1 MSLSLRALA
10 LALIFSGLFQ
20 SLLPAQDGHSQE
32 DYLTDFLVLGPFDG
46 RNIEIDYLAAVGG
59 EAGLQPR
66 AGETVKIDSAKNLA
80 WKRYSTGL
88 TTIDLAHALGWKEN
102 CTAYA
107 YTTLESK
114 EAGEINFHLHYNEYI
129 KLWVNGKELYSHMSG
144 GIWTLANEKPDDG
157 GVVKIPLVKGTNHV
171 LVKVSNWFSDWG
183 FSIKKATPQDSSKRK
198 IRFEGKTIFGDDS
211 VASSSIIEI
220 FNGETLI
227 AEGTSD
233 AAGVFSIEAEADK
246 GYFDLSFWSAEEKMG
261 TWILDLD
268 ASVEKPAEEITAI
281 LRESNLI
288 SMTVEMLDNS
298 TPHPNVAIQLVRNSL
313 NEDENV
319 LRVARGGHTT
329 KAGYYETSNLRPGA
343 YLIRCQIPK
352 GQAYYTGI
360 GKHSF
365 DPEDALEFELGP
377 DDKHTN
383 LTFQFPSFFRGTW
396 KHLLPVNGLAHH
408 RVNDITKAQ
417 DGTLWFATNGGGLSR
432 YALTKFKNY
441 GPKDGVDTD
450 LRWVSS
456 RKDGSL
462 LIGMQRKDP
471 SKAVVAYE
479 NGKFTPFKQPEIPKG
494 YEKPNLIIDDS
505 KRVGYLSDEGFKL
518 LDGGIVN
525 SHVTPATVEYSFLRT
540 FHIDNRKV
548 LWLGSNS
555 EGLLRCEGKEITRYQ
570 LKNTRE
576 INQITSDR
584 EGNLW
589 IVNGQG
595 WGTRAVRFDGKEFRT
610 ILPKDGLIGG
620 IVDGLL
626 VSTVNNIYPTRDGTI
641 WFATA
646 QGISHYNGTSFLNFN
661 TDYQTIFRQF
671 YEDTAGRLWIASN
684 EGIYRYDSSTT
695 VSFTKKDGVGPI
707 NDGDHSRKF
716 YIDRG
721 GNLWYSST
729 NRGVVR
735 YDGKYSQV
743 FNVAEGLPHSNVRDI
758 LQSKDGSMW
767 FATWGGG
774 VSRYDGKK
782 FVNFSE
788 PQIPDNKAR
797 AIYEDKDGTLWFGT
811 EKTLIH
817 YNGQKSFKIYS
828 VAEKEAEKKTGDLPF
843 GAISR
848 IFRGSQNYLWIV
860 STLQTGQGTRIVRFN
875 DKTNEFLHISDL
887 PGLTDF
893 FIHDVHVDPRG
904 NLWVATHSTG
914 IFLLRKDA
922 KSFENW
928 TIKSKGIA
936 GDDAQRIFED
946 AKGHIWVSTDRGVVR
961 WDGQTLVNY
970 DSKDGLGHND
980 VRCSFQDQRG
990 RHWFGTYGGGV
1001 SLYDGKQFSSFDSSH
1016 GLSHDT
1022 VFDII
1027 GSPNG
1032 SLWFSTQT
1040 GLTRFKP
1047 KKETPKI
1054 ELAFVRNIKE
1064 QISAG
1069 EFKANNSV
1077 DLETRIAFHYH
1088 GLSPSGYK
1096 LRYLCRVKG
1105 MNDSWKEETEDA
1117 TTYELVPN
1125 VPGEYVFEA
1134 KAFDAMLNYSAPI
1147 SIPFTV
1153 VPAWHQNK
1161 AYTIPGGIGIGLLL
1175 LTGLGL
1181 YSRYRFQKK
1190 EAHRLK
1196 IEMLEQEAENR
1207 KELEKTLVE
1216 VDKARGAAEQANQ
1229 AKSTF
1234 LANMSHELR
1243 TPLNAIIGY
1252 SEMIEEE
1259 VEDRSD
1265 EDLSGTM
1272 IPDLQKIRNSGKHL
1286 LALINSILDL
1296 SKVEAG
1302 KMELLLEDIDLPSML
1317 EETLAMA
1324 KPLAAKNSSVVELKH
1339 PDDIGV
1345 MRADLTRLRQ
1355 ILFNLLSNA
1364 AKFTLNGTV
1373 TLDVSRED
1381 RDGRDTICFSVTDT
1395 GIGMSPEQLQKVFD
1409 PFTQADAT
1417 TTREYGG
1424 TGLGLTITRKFCE
1437 IMGGSIGVESE
1448 KNKGTRFTVWLPAEV
1463 KDPGE
1468 ITLGNQVQ
1476 AAESTAK
1483 TLATAYPDS
1492 ETVLIIDDDDDAR
1505 DLLSRFLEREGYNVA
1520 TAPGGEEGLRLAKE
1534 IKPAVITLDVMM
1546 PSMDGWAVLSSL
1558 KKDPELAAIPV
1569 IMLTIVEEEQ
1579 MGLALGASEY
1589 LTKPIDWKK
1598 LSGIL
1603 EKYNLDSGPSSV
1615 LVVEDDSATREMMRR
1630 ILEKEGWI
1638 VIEAEN
1644 GRVGLERLAEAKPDL
1659 ILLDL
1664 MMPEMDGFE
1673 FVSHL
1678 QADADNRSIPIVV
1691 VTAKDTTAEERQALK
1706 GHVQAVLQKGEY
1718 SRDGLLTRIR
1728 DLVTDHLPTSPGS
1741 DN

>member
-1 MSLSLRALA
+1 MNDGEDSLA
-10 LALIFSGLFQ
+10 
-20 SLLPAQDGHSQE
+20 
-32 DYLTDFLVLGPFDG
+32 
-46 RNIEIDYLAAVGG
+46 
-59 EAGLQPR
+59 
-66 AGETVKIDSAKNLA
+66 
-80 WKRYSTGL
+80 
-88 TTIDLAHALGWKEN
+88 
-102 CTAYA
+102 
-107 YTTLESK
+107 
-114 EAGEINFHLHYNEYI
+114 
-129 KLWVNGKELYSHMSG
+129 
-144 GIWTLANEKPDDG
+144 
-157 GVVKIPLVKGTNHV
+157 
-171 LVKVSNWFSDWG
+171 
-183 FSIKKATPQDSSKRK
+183 
-198 IRFEGKTIFGDDS
+198 
-211 VASSSIIEI
+211 
-220 FNGETLI
+220 
-227 AEGTSD
+227 
-233 AAGVFSIEAEADK
+233 
-246 GYFDLSFWSAEEKMG
+246 
-261 TWILDLD
+261 
-268 ASVEKPAEEITAI
+268 
-281 LRESNLI
+281 
-288 SMTVEMLDNS
+288 
-298 TPHPNVAIQLVRNSL
+298 
-313 NEDENV
+313 
-319 LRVARGGHTT
+319 VARGGHTT
-329 KAGYYETSNLRPGA
+329 KAGYYETTNIKPGS
-343 YLIRCQIPK
+343 YFLRCQVPR
-352 GQAYYTGI
+352 GHAYYVEP
-360 GKHSF
+360 GKYSF
-365 DPEDALEFELGP
+365 NIEDAIEFEFGP
-377 DDKHTN
+377 DDKYDN
-383 LTFQFPSFFRGTW
+383 LNFQFSSFYRGTW
-396 KHLLPVNGLAHH
+396 KQFLPVDGLAHH
-408 RVNDITKAQ
+408 RVNAVTKAQ
-417 DGTLWFATNGGGLSR
+417 NGTFWFSTNGGGLSN
-432 YALTKFKNY
+432 YGLTKFKNY

-450 LRWVSS
+450 LFWLAS
-456 RKDGSL
+456 RKDGSV
-462 LIGMQRKDP
+462 LIRTQRTDP
-471 SKAVVAYE
+471 AEAVISYE
-479 NGKFTPFKQPEIPKG
+479 NGKFAPFKQPEIPQG
-494 YEKPNLIIDDS
+494 YEKPNLIIDDRN
-505 KRVGYLSDEGFKL
+505 RVGYLSDEGFRL

-525 SHVTPATVEYSFLRT
+525 KHVTPATVEYSFLST
-540 FHIDNRKV
+540 FHIDDRKV
-548 LWLGSNS
+548 LWIGSNS
-555 EGLLRCEGKEITRYQ
+555 EGLLRCEGKKIRRYR
-570 LKNTRE
+570 LKNTQY
-576 INQITSDR
+576 INQITSDK

-589 IVNGQG
+589 IVNGLN
-595 WGTRAVRFDGKEFRT
+595 WNRRAVRFDGKEFRT
-610 ILPKDGLIGG
+610 FLPKDGLIGG
-620 IVDGLL
+620 HVDGSLT
-626 VSTVNNIYPTRDGTI
+626 STVNEIYRSRDGTI

-646 QGISHYNGTSFLNFN
+646 HGISQYNGTSFLNFN
-661 TDYQTIFRQF
+661 TDSGAWFQDI
-671 YEDTAGRLWIASN
+671 YEEETGRFWIATN
-684 EGIYRYDSSTT
+684 QGVYRYDPNTT
-695 VSFTKKDGVGPI
+695 ISFTQKDGVGPI
-707 NDGDHSRKF
+707 NQGTHGRKF
-716 YIDRG
+716 YIDRA
-721 GNLWYSST
+721 GNLWYSSPD
-729 NRGVVR
+729 RGVVR
-735 YDGKYSQV
+735 FDGKFAHV
-743 FNVAEGLPHSNVRDI
+743 FSVAEGLPHSNVRDI
-758 LQSKDGSMW
+758 LHSKDGAMW
-767 FATWGGG
+767 FATLGGG
-774 VSRYDGKK
+774 VSRYDGK
-782 FVNFSE
+782 NFSNYSS
-788 PQIPDNKAR
+788 PQFPDDNSQS
-797 AIYEDKDGTLWFGT
+797 IYEDKDGTLWFGT
-811 EKTLIH
+811 ETTLVR
-817 YNGQKSFKIYS
+817 YNGKNKFISYS
-828 VAEKEAEKKTGDLPF
+828 DGLPYKNI
-843 GAISR
+843 GS
-848 IFRGSQNYLWIV
+848 IFRGSQGYLWLICV
-860 STLQTGQGTRIVRFN
+860 TENSGRRIVRFN
-875 DKTNEFLHISDL
+875 DKNKEFLDVSLL
-887 PGLTDF
+887 PGLTDYWT
-893 FIHDVHVDPRG
+893 HDIHVDPIG

-928 TIKSKGIA
+928 TIKSKGMA

-946 AKGHIWVSTDRGVVR
+946 AEGHIWISTDRGVVR

-1027 GSPNG
+1027 GNPNG
-1032 SLWFSTQT
+1032 PLWFSTQT

-1054 ELAFVRNIKE
+1054 ELAFVRNTKE

-1069 EFKANNSV
+1069 KFKANNSV

-1265 EDLSGTM
+1265 EELSGTM

-1286 LALINSILDL
+1286 LALINSVLDL

-1302 KMELLLEDIDLPSML
+1302 KMELLLENIDLPSML
-1317 EETLAMA
+1317 EETLATA
-1324 KPLAAKNSSVVELKH
+1324 KPLAEKNGSVLKLKH
-1339 PDDIGV
+1339 RDDIGV
-1345 MRADLTRLRQ
+1345 MHADLTRLRQ

-1364 AKFTLNGTV
+1364 SKFTLNGTV
-1373 TLDVSRED
+1373 TLDVSREE

-1395 GIGMSPEQLQKVFD
+1395 GIGMSPEQLQKVFE

-1448 KNKGTRFTVWLPAEV
+1448 KDKGTRFTVWLPAEV

-1468 ITLGNQVQ
+1468 ITLGDSVQ

-1483 TLATAYPDS
+1483 TLATAYPNS

-1520 TAPGGEEGLRLAKE
+1520 TASGGEEGLRLAKE

-1558 KKDPELAAIPV
+1558 KKDPELASIPV

-1589 LTKPIDWKK
+1589 LTKPIDWEK

-1603 EKYNLDSGPSSV
+1603 AKYNLDSGSSSV

-1630 ILEKEGWI
+1630 TLEKEGWS

-1644 GRVGLERLAEAKPDL
+1644 GRIGLERLAEAKPDL

>member
-1 MSLSLRALA
+1 MPLSLRALA

-20 SLLPAQDGHSQE
+20 SLLPAQDGYSQE

-46 RNIEIDYLAAVGG
+46 RNIEIDHLGTPG
-59 EAGLQPR
+59 EEAGIQPR
-66 AGETVKIDSAKNLA
+66 EGDTLKTDNGKNLA
-80 WKRYSTGL
+80 WKRYRAGL
-88 TTIDLAHALGWKEN
+88 TTIDLAHAIGWREN

-107 YTTLESK
+107 YTTLESAEMK
-114 EAGEINFHLHYNEYI
+114 EVEFHLQYDDYMKI
-129 KLWVNGKELYSHMSG
+129 WVNGKILHSHMVG
-144 GIWTLANEKPDDG
+144 GTWSMADTAKVIRTTLE
-157 GVVKIPLVKGTNHV
+157 KGTNHI
-171 LVKVSNWFSDWG
+171 LVKVGNRFGQWG
-183 FSIKKATPQDSSKRK
+183 FSIKKSNQQDSSKRK

-211 VASSSIIEI
+211 VAASSLIKI

-233 AAGVFSIEAEADK
+233 ASGAFSIEAETGK
-246 GYFDLSFWSAEEKMG
+246 GYFDLSFWSTEEKMG

-268 ASVEKPAEEITAI
+268 ASVEKPAEGITAI
-281 LRESNLI
+281 LRESNLV
-288 SMTVEMLDNS
+288 SVTVQMLDNS
-298 TPHPNVAIQLVRNSL
+298 TPHPNVAVQLVRRSL
-313 NEDENV
+313 NDGEDS
-319 LRVARGGHTT
+319 LAVARGGHTT
-329 KAGYYETSNLRPGA
+329 KAGYYETTNIKPGS
-343 YLIRCQIPK
+343 YFLRCQVPR
-352 GQAYYTGI
+352 GHAYYVEP
-360 GKHSF
+360 GKYSF
-365 DPEDALEFELGP
+365 NIEDAIEFEFGP
-377 DDKHTN
+377 DDKYDN
-383 LTFQFPSFFRGTW
+383 LNFQFSSFYRGTW
-396 KHLLPVNGLAHH
+396 KQFLPVDGLAHH
-408 RVNDITKAQ
+408 RVNAVTKAQ
-417 DGTLWFATNGGGLSR
+417 NGTFWFSTNGGGLSN
-432 YALTKFKNY
+432 YGLTKFKNY

-450 LRWVSS
+450 LFWLAS
-456 RKDGSL
+456 RKDGSV
-462 LIGMQRKDP
+462 LIRTQRTDP
-471 SKAVVAYE
+471 AEAVISSE
-479 NGKFTPFKQPEIPKG
+479 NGKFAPFKQPEIPQG
-494 YEKPNLIIDDS
+494 YEKPNLIIDDRN
-505 KRVGYLSDEGFKL
+505 RVGYLSDEGFRL

-525 SHVTPATVEYSFLRT
+525 KHVTPATVEYSFLST
-540 FHIDNRKV
+540 FHIDDRKV
-548 LWLGSNS
+548 LWIGSNS
-555 EGLLRCEGKEITRYQ
+555 EGLLRCEGKKIRRYR
-570 LKNTRE
+570 LKNSQY
-576 INQITSDR
+576 INQITSDK

-589 IVNGQG
+589 IVNGQN
-595 WGTRAVRFDGKEFRT
+595 WDRRAVRFDGKEFRT
-610 ILPKDGLIGG
+610 FLPKDGLIAGHDP
-620 IVDGLL
+620 DGSLT
-626 VSTVNNIYPTRDGTI
+626 STVNEIYRSRDGTI

-646 QGISHYNGTSFLNFN
+646 HGISQYNGTSFLNFN
-661 TDYQTIFRQF
+661 TDSGAWFQDI
-671 YEDTAGRLWIASN
+671 YEEETGRFWIATN
-684 EGIYRYDSSTT
+684 QGVYRYDPNTT
-695 VSFTKKDGVGPI
+695 ISFTQKDGIGPT
-707 NDGDHSRKF
+707 NQGTHGRKF
-716 YIDRG
+716 YIDRA
-721 GNLWYSST
+721 GNLWYSSPD
-729 NRGVVR
+729 RGVVR
-735 YDGKYSQV
+735 FDGKFAHV
-743 FNVAEGLPHSNVRDI
+743 FSVAEGLPHSNVRDI
-758 LQSKDGSMW
+758 LHSKDGAMW
-767 FATWGGG
+767 FATLGGG
-774 VSRYDGKK
+774 VSRYDGK
-782 FVNFSE
+782 NFSNYSS
-788 PQIPDNKAR
+788 PQFPDDNSQS
-797 AIYEDKDGTLWFGT
+797 IYEDKDGTLWFGT
-811 EKTLIH
+811 ETTLVR
-817 YNGQKSFKIYS
+817 YNGDNKFISYS
-828 VAEKEAEKKTGDLPF
+828 DGLPYKNI
-843 GAISR
+843 GS
-848 IFRGSQNYLWIV
+848 IFRGSQGYLWLICV
-860 STLQTGQGTRIVRFN
+860 TENSGRRIVRFN
-875 DKTNEFLHISDL
+875 DKNKEFLDVSLL
-887 PGLTDF
+887 PGLTDYWT
-893 FIHDVHVDPRG
+893 HDIHVDPIG

-1105 MNDSWKEETEDA
+1105 MSDSWKEETDDA

-1134 KAFDAMLNYSAPI
+1134 KAFDAMLNYSEPI

-1265 EDLSGTM
+1265 EELSGTM

-1286 LALINSILDL
+1286 LALINSVLDL

-1302 KMELLLEDIDLPSML
+1302 KMELLLENIDLPSML
-1317 EETLAMA
+1317 EETLATA
-1324 KPLAAKNSSVVELKH
+1324 KPLTEKNGSVLKLKH

-1345 MRADLTRLRQ
+1345 MHADLTRLRQ

-1373 TLDVSRED
+1373 TLDVSREE

-1448 KNKGTRFTVWLPAEV
+1448 KDKGTRFTVWLPAEV

-1468 ITLGNQVQ
+1468 ITLGDPVQ
-1476 AAESTAK
+1476 AAETTAK

-1520 TAPGGEEGLRLAKE
+1520 TASGGEEGLRLAKE

-1546 PSMDGWAVLSSL
+1546 PSMDGWAVLSNL

-1589 LTKPIDWKK
+1589 LTKPIDWEK

-1603 EKYNLDSGPSSV
+1603 EKYNLDSGSSSV

-1630 ILEKEGWI
+1630 TLEKEGWN

-1644 GRVGLERLAEAKPDL
+1644 GRIGLERLAEAKPDL

-1728 DLVTDHLPTSPGS
+1728 DLVTDHLPTSPDS